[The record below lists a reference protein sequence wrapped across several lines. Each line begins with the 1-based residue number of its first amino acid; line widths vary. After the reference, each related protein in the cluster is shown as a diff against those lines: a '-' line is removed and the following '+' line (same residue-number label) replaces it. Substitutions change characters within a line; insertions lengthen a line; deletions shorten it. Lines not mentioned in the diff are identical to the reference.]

1 MTLKRLEN
9 IDLCLLIFTEIMEDL
24 GFFPYPS
31 SFSTGFADE
40 ILDPGPTSFFLKGM
54 EYTRIFVIHLIS
66 YMYLYPMIGK
76 N

>member
-9 IDLCLLIFTEIMEDL
+9 IDLFLLIFTEIMEDL

-54 EYTRIFVIHLIS
+54 EFTRIFVIHLIS
-66 YMYLYPMIGK
+66 
-76 N
+76 